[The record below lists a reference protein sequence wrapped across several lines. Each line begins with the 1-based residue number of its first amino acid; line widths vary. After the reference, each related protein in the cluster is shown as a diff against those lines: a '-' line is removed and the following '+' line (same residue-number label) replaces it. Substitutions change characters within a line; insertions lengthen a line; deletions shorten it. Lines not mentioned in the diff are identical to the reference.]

1 MSSKT
6 TNVDEHVVQMTFNN
20 AEFEKGVSTTLS
32 TLERLKR
39 SLNFKARPTG
49 LEDLGRAVGL
59 VEKNLQPMANDIDHI
74 ASRFTALGIIGDQVI
89 RNLTNR
95 VVAFGE
101 KMVKSVTT
109 EPLTSGFSEYE
120 TQMKSIQ
127 TILANT
133 GMEGVKGVAR
143 VNAALDELNKYA
155 DKTIYNFTQ
164 MTENIGRFTAA
175 GVKLDPSVKAIKGTA
190 NLAALSGS
198 TSEQAARAMYNL
210 SQALSTGTLK
220 LMDWNSVVNAGMG
233 GQVFQNAL
241 IQAAATLDGMGDKI
255 DEWKAKNV
263 DAFGGFRES
272 LSKGWI
278 TSDVLGEALKNFTYD
293 VAEGTKEYEEA
304 LKELVDS
311 GYTEEVAKDIL
322 KMARQATE
330 AATKVRTFTQLV
342 DTLKEAL
349 GSGWTESWRLIFG
362 DFLEA
367 TELWT
372 GINDVLSEFIENTS
386 KARNEI
392 LRFWHDADEGGRA
405 DFIEAFKELVY
416 DIALIV
422 RPIKMAFDD
431 VFGAF
436 DNNAILNAT
445 KAFKRFAES
454 LHPSVEGFYSI
465 HRIATAVFK
474 ILKSG
479 FSIVGKGASMVLQV
493 GRPLLY
499 LADALL
505 VALGNILEAI
515 DNNSVFVGF
524 LTILS
529 RIGNA
534 MAYIT
539 YTGISI
545 LVNGIFALGSA
556 IKNVGLPDFSGAIDK
571 ASKSIKEF
579 VKHVPLL
586 NSGMKIFKGIVDGS
600 RNTLDA
606 FVKIVASG
614 LLKLIE
620 FGEYISNLP
629 VISNAIKGFKDIFGG
644 VVTVLTSLATI
655 VRDIFKSIGN
665 LDLTKYASP
674 LEFIQAVVTSV
685 FNTVVNGVNNLI
697 QTLNNN
703 SFLFRTFSGM
713 VNSVVTAFKNGI
725 GVIKDFFF
733 NMKGSDADFSAAR
746 EGLDTLVEGIKN
758 LISVVT
764 PGRAAALAITMVM
777 LTMSLTFIRIGNL
790 FAKTISLFNGLIG
803 TVKAAVNGFVQVQS
817 NRIIQAAE
825 ALLMVATSLAI
836 VAGIPASDLERA
848 LDAIMK
854 LTALMGGIVALVEWL
869 RSRKTI
875 IGAGGD
881 ITNNITNLG
890 GIALMILEIEAAL
903 GIMVKTLQELKS
915 IDLEGVKK
923 NLGAVMVAFSFFTAI
938 AVILDK
944 TKVGFSKGTIGI
956 LILTAA
962 LWSLTNALTQLK
974 ELSANKIKYAL
985 QGLVPLFITL
995 ASVSFA
1001 AKGIGLTTGMGII
1014 LTAKAIES
1022 IIPQLKALYHALEGF
1037 EYWEALGDYITEY
1050 KEALNIVMSFVLALT
1065 GIVGFFGKN
1074 LQKAG
1079 VGILAM
1085 AGSMYVMVFALDK
1098 LTEVVQSA
1106 NIVKAGFALA
1116 GISAIITAWLVLSR
1130 LIPEKSSILK
1140 VGAAIALMSASLLII
1155 NLAIAQ
1161 LAGMDMNDGFY
1172 VASGIVAG
1180 MMALLG
1186 AIIFMASKAAETK
1199 GAFGIISAM
1208 MLGLTVMIAELIA
1221 LSFMQPRELVV
1232 PLMTILG
1239 LMGMMALILNTLKG
1253 VTSFNKEAV
1262 AGMVA
1267 VIFSILSITASLY
1280 NLAQL
1285 DPKNIL
1291 AAGASMA
1298 AVLYVMGT
1306 VYKTIMG
1313 NNLLQV
1319 GSNGTSAWVTLVG
1332 MAVAI
1337 YAMGEALTKL
1347 AEFNWEQLLGAT
1359 GSLSVV
1365 MLVMGKVLST
1375 LVSLGADV
1383 KKAQGV
1389 LTLLVGGVL
1398 AMGAVAGALWLLSE
1412 YVKKPEELLEIT
1424 ASLAIGMLAIGA
1436 LLKTLNGLDV
1446 GTAAQTALAAAV
1458 GIFVFVASMIAL
1470 FVGIGGLLQSVKS
1483 DFGLD
1488 VLDILQEFAEGLG
1501 EIIGRF
1507 VGGIGEGAI
1516 ESFSNIC
1523 IKLGELAQN
1532 AEKIKSGSFAGIVDL
1547 AGAMAAITA
1556 SGLLDSV
1563 GELFGFKSQIDKMN
1577 EILPALGT
1585 AIVGYNN
1592 ALSVVDK
1599 EGSVHTVDFSNIEP
1613 STKALKQIAEAAAE
1627 IPNTG
1632 GLVAGIF
1639 GDSDIET
1646 FGNMLDALGEG
1657 VKKYA
1662 NKVNRV
1668 SNWDNVEPSIK
1679 ALSIIANGARD
1690 IPNSGGLWGM
1700 LWGDNNVDVF
1710 GDALPKLAS
1719 GLSSYAKT
1727 TGTVANWKGAEDSIT
1742 ILKKLADT
1750 SSAIPN
1756 SGFSFLSILV
1766 GDNGLDQFGQT
1777 LTKFAKAF
1785 VKFNEDVNE
1794 IDTNKVNAIATSFGN
1809 LVNAFISINDLRY
1822 NKIRGMVPAMEE
1834 TLNEL
1839 SKVIT
1844 DTIPTYKDDVV
1855 EAITELINGAIWKS
1869 GVHNKKF
1876 RDLGIDY
1883 ANSLGDG
1890 MKVSATSLSE
1900 DISILVGNAF
1910 DKVSDD
1916 LKKKAYENG
1925 AELGDEYVK
1934 GIVGPDG
1941 IDPTEE
1947 VHAGQSSDRVVDDM
1961 KTLLGNAVVKGTDA
1975 IQGAWEKGGA
1985 ILGDTLTSAAVG
1997 NFSIDG
2003 LLEKGKGITDTIGKI
2018 ASGEMTFTDALSQ
2031 SGSDLYKSIFG
2042 EGIFKDF
2049 TKDLNEGTDIEKEF
2063 TKGLDDLGIGAD
2075 GASKSMKGLG
2085 KSASS
2090 ALKSAEDKLKTY
2102 NKYLKY
2108 SALVEAEFA
2117 KTTGAAMTEFTGASA
2132 ADNAKKAVAALAEQ
2146 IYADSK
2152 KIQDSI
2158 EETGDTAEDK
2168 AIAVMK
2174 AFNEDYE
2181 AIKNSVG
2188 DSIDLFKNFYSDS
2201 TEMMKGDDI
2210 LRNAQSQIDGYRS
2223 LIDKYQLLAARGV
2236 PTDYIQKLA
2245 ERGSEGMSELNSL
2258 VAMSTDQLS
2267 KFISV
2272 WEESQTFSDN
2282 YAAEVM
2288 SAMAT
2293 AAAVKNLKAQ
2303 AAGYKPVNKALK
2315 ENYALYNKLYKDIYS
2330 KGGDP
2335 TQDALLITVFNEINR
2350 LCEETSTSLEEVSA
2364 AMEENSG
2371 AGAAAALEMIEKY
2384 TEASSVL
2391 NTYNSTFAEV
2401 ENNMMKLMNDQ
2412 LDTFETFTKKTGIS
2426 SDDMIDILESQ
2437 AKGVA
2442 QWSKELSSLAS
2453 RGLNRDILQDL
2464 ANLGPEGYEKVH
2476 AFYKMTSDEIARSNE
2491 LYAQKLANMDLASR
2505 GIATQF
2511 SNAAVGGAQAYS
2523 KALEDVAESKG
2534 TFESAINAF
2543 STTVTA
2549 GITEKSSADLIAGG
2563 SNIGKALTDSV
2574 AKAIEDNKSTTTNAS
2589 KEMAKEAT
2597 DEAAKTVKEESDK
2610 TVSPAAK
2617 ASSEGVVAATKKII
2631 NANAGEEI
2639 MNDMT
2644 KGMSKALELSS
2655 PMMRE
2660 LETKASRSARMVI
2673 DAYRSKEGFDEHSPS
2688 VEGKKIGEDFIDGV
2702 GIGIEGSQ
2710 DYLNSTAIES
2720 ATSATDVFSQA
2731 LDAGLND
2738 AANKKRSIMVGN
2750 VDINARPVVDLGD
2763 GNYATTL
2770 TAFQEKWIGDEDTGH
2785 YRIGHF
2791 TTIKNDG
2798 TILSDQQMDEYID
2811 KVLSSNDPFGVD
2823 ATMDRLLYMIT
2834 DTLQNGEYITDKN
2847 LEQAFAEASAW
2858 DDSMHNRQA
2867 EMYGSQFVNNVAN
2880 GITAGQQTLKNAAT
2894 QSSNAVVNTYKQGL
2908 GENSPSELSEQLGV
2922 YWVLGFINGLHLME
2936 QSLINAAMSSVFI
2949 VTQMTRDAIE
2959 QASLLDDVDIMN
2971 PVITPVIDLSAAQN
2985 GFNVLGN
2992 MIDSAGFNVGFT
3004 PQLGPVNPNV
3014 DRSNMIEALNATKYN
3029 DSRIVNEVD
3038 NLRRD
3043 INELSDKVGNL
3054 QVVMDSGALVGSI
3067 GPKMDTELGTIYR
3080 RRNRG

>member
-6 TNVDEHVVQMTFNN
+6 TNVDERVVQMTFNN

-59 VEKNLQPMANDIDHI
+59 VEKNLQPIANDIDHI
-74 ASRFTALGIIGDQVI
+74 ANRFTALGIIGDQVI

-101 KMVKSVTT
+101 KMVKSVTI

-133 GMEGVKGVAR
+133 GMEGTKGVAK

-175 GVKLDPSVKAIKGTA
+175 GVKLDPAVKAIKGTA

-233 GQVFQNAL
+233 GQVFQNSL

-272 LSKGWI
+272 LTKGWI

-330 AATKVRTFTQLV
+330 AATKVRTFTQLI

-386 KARNEI
+386 EARNNI

-405 DFIEAFKELVY
+405 DFINAFKELVY

-445 KAFKRFAES
+445 KAFKKFAES
-454 LHPSVEGFYSI
+454 LHPSLEGFNSI

-493 GRPLLY
+493 GKPLLY

-524 LTILS
+524 LTVLS

-539 YTGISI
+539 YTGITI

-556 IKNVGLPDFSGAIDK
+556 IRAVNLPDFSGAIDK
-571 ASKSIKEF
+571 ASNSIKDF
-579 VKHVPLL
+579 VKRVPLL

-600 RNTLDA
+600 KNTLDA
-606 FVKIVASG
+606 FVRIVASG

-655 VRDIFKSIGN
+655 VKDIFKSIGN
-665 LDLTKYASP
+665 LDLTKYANP

-685 FNTVVNGVNNLI
+685 VNTIVSGVKNLVN
-697 QTLNNN
+697 TLKEN
-703 SFLFRTFSGM
+703 SFLFRTFAGM
-713 VNSVVTAFKNGI
+713 VDSVVNAFKNGI
-725 GVIKDFFF
+725 GVIKDFF
-733 NMKGSDADFSAAR
+733 NNVNNTNTDFSAAR
-746 EGLDTLVEGIKN
+746 KGLDTIVEGIKN

-790 FAKTISLFNGLIG
+790 FAKTLTLFNGLIG
-803 TVKAAVNGFVQVQS
+803 TVRAAVNGFVQVQS

-825 ALLMVATSLAI
+825 ALLMLATSLAI
-836 VAGIPASDLERA
+836 IAGIPGPDLERA

-854 LTALMGGIVALVEWL
+854 LTALMGGIIIAVEFI
-869 RSRKTI
+869 RKKSVF
-875 IGAGGD
+875 IGGGE

-903 GIMVKTLQELKS
+903 GIMVKTLQKLKG
-915 IDLEGVKK
+915 IDLGSIEK
-923 NLGAVMVAFSFFTAI
+923 NIGTVMATFAAFIGI
-938 AVILDK
+938 ALMLDHA
-944 TKVGFSKGTIGI
+944 KVGFSKGTISI
-956 LILTAA
+956 LVLTASI
-962 LWSLTNALTQLK
+962 WSLVNALKQLK

-985 QGLVPLFITL
+985 EGLIPLFGVL
-995 ASVSFA
+995 AAVSFA

-1014 LTAKAIES
+1014 LTAKAIEQ
-1022 IIPQLKALYHALEGF
+1022 ILPQIKALYHALEGF
-1037 EYWEALGDYITEY
+1037 EYWDALGDYLMEY
-1050 KEALNIVMSFVLALT
+1050 KDGLSIIMSFALAMT

-1085 AGSMYVMVFALDK
+1085 AGAAYVMVFALDK

-1106 NIVKAGFALA
+1106 NIVKAGVALA
-1116 GISAIITAWLVLSR
+1116 GISAIITLWLGLSK
-1130 LIPEKSSILK
+1130 LIPEKSAILK

-1161 LAGMDMNDGFY
+1161 LAGMEMNNGFY
-1172 VASGIVAG
+1172 IAAGIVGG

-1186 AIIFMASKAAETK
+1186 AIIFMAAKAAEAK

-1221 LSFMQPRELVV
+1221 LSFMDPRELVI
-1232 PLMTILG
+1232 PLVTIAG
-1239 LMGMMALILNTLKG
+1239 LMGMMALILNNLKG

-1262 AGMVA
+1262 AGMIA

-1313 NNLLQV
+1313 NNLMQV
-1319 GSNGTSAWVTLVG
+1319 NSNGTNAWMTLLG
-1332 MAVAI
+1332 MAVAM
-1337 YAMGEALTKL
+1337 YTMGEALTKL
-1347 AEFNWEQLLGAT
+1347 AEYDWKQLAGAT
-1359 GSLSVV
+1359 GALSVV

-1375 LVSLGADV
+1375 IVGLAGDGNKVSG
-1383 KKAQGV
+1383 
-1389 LTLLVGGVL
+1389 TLKLLAGGVV
-1398 AMGAVAGALWLLSE
+1398 AMGVVAAALWALSE
-1412 YVKKPEELLEIT
+1412 CVKKPEELLEIS
-1424 ASLAIGMLAIGA
+1424 ASIAIGMLAIGA
-1436 LLKTLNGLDV
+1436 LLKMLNGLDM

-1458 GIFVFVASMIAL
+1458 GMFVFVAAMIAL
-1470 FVGIGGLLQSVKS
+1470 FVGIGGLLQSIKS

-1488 VLDILQEFAEGLG
+1488 VLGILQEFAEGLG
-1501 EIIGRF
+1501 QIIGRF

-1523 IKLGELAQN
+1523 TKLGELAQN

-1556 SGLLDSV
+1556 SGLLDSI
-1563 GELFGFKSQIDKMN
+1563 GELFGFKSQLDKMN

-1585 AIVGYNN
+1585 AIVAYNN
-1592 ALSVVDK
+1592 ALSVVD
-1599 EGSVHTVDFSNIEP
+1599 ESGNTRAVDFSNIEP
-1613 STKALKQIAEAAAE
+1613 STTALKQIAEVAAE

-1632 GLVAGIF
+1632 GLIAAIF
-1639 GDSDIET
+1639 GSNDIDA

-1657 VKKYA
+1657 IKKYA

-1668 SNWDNVEPSIK
+1668 SNWDSVEPSIT
-1679 ALSIIANGARD
+1679 ALSKIANGAKD
-1690 IPNSGGLWGM
+1690 IPNSGGFWGWI
-1700 LWGDNNVDVF
+1700 WGNNNADTF
-1710 GDALPKLAS
+1710 GEAIPKLAN
-1719 GLSSYAKT
+1719 GLASYAKT
-1727 TGTVANWKGAEDSIT
+1727 TGTVTNWKSAEDSIT
-1742 ILKKLADT
+1742 ILTKLAHA
-1750 SSAIPN
+1750 SSEIPN
-1756 SGFSFLSILV
+1756 SGFSFLSMLV
-1766 GDNGLDQFGQT
+1766 GDNGIDKFGQS

-1785 VKFNEDVNE
+1785 VEFSEKVDG
-1794 IDTNKVNAIATSFGN
+1794 IDTEKVDSIATSFAN

-1822 NKIRGMVPAMEE
+1822 NKIRGLVPAMEE

-1839 SKVIT
+1839 ADVIT
-1844 DTIPTYKDDVV
+1844 EVIPTYKDDVV
-1855 EAITELINGAIWKS
+1855 NAITELIDGTIWKS
-1869 GVHNKKF
+1869 GMHNKKF
-1876 RDLGIDY
+1876 RDLGKDY
-1883 ANSLGDG
+1883 VNSMGDG
-1890 MKVSATSLSE
+1890 MKVCATSLSQ

-1910 DKVSDD
+1910 DKASDE
-1916 LKKKAYENG
+1916 LKKKAYESG

-1934 GIVGPDG
+1934 GIVGPEG

-1947 VHAGQSSDRVVDDM
+1947 VHAGQASNRVVEDM

-1975 IQGAWEKGGA
+1975 VQGAWEKGGA

-2018 ASGEMTFTDALSQ
+2018 ASGEMSFTDAISQ
-2031 SGSDLYKSIFG
+2031 SGSELYKSIFG

-2049 TKDLNEGTDIEKEF
+2049 TGDLFEGTDIEREL
-2063 TKGLDDLGIGAD
+2063 TKGLGDLGVGAD
-2075 GASKSMKGLG
+2075 AASKSMKGLG
-2085 KSASS
+2085 KSTGSATS

-2108 SALVEAEFA
+2108 SSLVEAEFA

-2168 AIAVMK
+2168 AVAVMN

-2188 DSIDLFKNFYSDS
+2188 DSIDLFKNFYSES
-2201 TEMMKGDDI
+2201 NEIMKGDDI

-2223 LIDKYQLLAARGV
+2223 LIDKYQLLAAKGV
-2236 PTDYIQKLA
+2236 PTDYIQELA
-2245 ERGSEGMSELNSL
+2245 KKGASGMSELNSL

-2272 WEESQTFSDN
+2272 WNESQTFSDN

-2288 SAMAT
+2288 SAIAT
-2293 AAAVKNLKAQ
+2293 SATVKNLKAQ
-2303 AAGYKPVNKALK
+2303 AAGYKPVNKGLK
-2315 ENYALYNKLYKDIYS
+2315 ENYKLYNKLYKDIYD

-2335 TQDALLITVFNEINR
+2335 TQDALLITVFNEINK

-2371 AGAAAALEMIEKY
+2371 ASAAAALEMIEKY

-2391 NTYNSTFAEV
+2391 NTYNSTFSEV
-2401 ENNMMKLMNDQ
+2401 ENNMRQLMTDQ
-2412 LDTFETFTKKTGIS
+2412 LNTFETFAKKTGIS
-2426 SDDMIDILESQ
+2426 SEDMLDILESQ

-2453 RGLNRDILQDL
+2453 RGLNKDILQDL

-2511 SNAAVGGAQAYS
+2511 SNAAIGGANAYS
-2523 KALEDVAESKG
+2523 KALEDVAESKE

-2543 STTVTA
+2543 SSTVTT

-2563 SNIGKALTDSV
+2563 TDIGKALTDSV
-2574 AKAIEDNKSTTTNAS
+2574 AKSIEDNKSTTTNAS
-2589 KEMAKEAT
+2589 KSMAKEAT
-2597 DEAAKTVKEESDK
+2597 DEAAKTVKEESEK

-2617 ASSEGVVAATKKII
+2617 VGSEGVIAATKKII
-2631 NANAGEEI
+2631 NADAGEEI

-2644 KGMSKALELSS
+2644 KGMSKALDLSS

-2660 LETKASRSARMVI
+2660 LETKASRSARMI
-2673 DAYRSKEGFDEHSPS
+2673 IETYRSKDGLDEHSPS
-2688 VEGKKIGEDFIDGV
+2688 RVGEEITVYFI
-2702 GIGIEGSQ
+2702 
-2710 DYLNSTAIES
+2710 
-2720 ATSATDVFSQA
+2720 
-2731 LDAGLND
+2731 
-2738 AANKKRSIMVGN
+2738 
-2750 VDINARPVVDLGD
+2750 
-2763 GNYATTL
+2763 
-2770 TAFQEKWIGDEDTGH
+2770 
-2785 YRIGHF
+2785 
-2791 TTIKNDG
+2791 
-2798 TILSDQQMDEYID
+2798 
-2811 KVLSSNDPFGVD
+2811 
-2823 ATMDRLLYMIT
+2823 
-2834 DTLQNGEYITDKN
+2834 
-2847 LEQAFAEASAW
+2847 
-2858 DDSMHNRQA
+2858 
-2867 EMYGSQFVNNVAN
+2867 
-2880 GITAGQQTLKNAAT
+2880 
-2894 QSSNAVVNTYKQGL
+2894 QGL
-2908 GENSPSELSEQLGV
+2908 
-2922 YWVLGFINGLHLME
+2922 INGLRSME
-2936 QSLINAAMSSVFI
+2936 QALADESTNSAFI
-2949 VTQMTRDAIE
+2949 ITQMTRDAIE
-2959 QASLLDDVDIMN
+2959 QASLLDEADLMN

-2992 MIDSAGFNVGFT
+2992 MINGAGFNVGFT
-3004 PQLGPVNPNV
+3004 PLLNQINPNV
-3014 DRSNMIEALNATKYN
+3014 DRANMIEALNATRYN
-3029 DSRIVNEVD
+3029 DSRIVGELN
-3038 NLRRD
+3038 NLRQD
-3043 INELSDKVGNL
+3043 INNLNDKVGNL

-3067 GPKMDTELGTIYR
+3067 GQKMDTELGTIYR

>member
-6 TNVDEHVVQMTFNN
+6 TNVDERVVQMTFNN

-74 ASRFTALGIIGDQVI
+74 ANRFTALGIIGDQVI
-89 RNLTNR
+89 RNLTNK

-133 GMEGVKGVAR
+133 GMEGTKGVAK
-143 VNAALDELNKYA
+143 VNKALDELNTYA

-175 GVKLDPSVKAIKGTA
+175 GVKLDPAVKAIKGTA

-198 TSEQAARAMYNL
+198 TSEQASRAMYNL

-220 LMDWNSVVNAGMG
+220 LIDWNSVVNAGMG
-233 GQVFQNAL
+233 GQVFQNTL

-272 LSKGWI
+272 LTKGWI

-293 VAEGTKEYEEA
+293 VTEGTKEYEEA

-311 GYTEEVAKDIL
+311 GYTEEVAKGIL

-372 GINDVLSEFIENTS
+372 GINDLLSEFIENTS
-386 KARNEI
+386 KARNDI

-405 DFIEAFKELVY
+405 DFINAFKELVY

-422 RPIKMAFDD
+422 KPIKMAFDD

-454 LHPSVEGFYSI
+454 LHPSLEGFNSI

-479 FSIVGKGASMVLQV
+479 FSIVAKGASMVLKV
-493 GRPLLY
+493 GQPLLY

-515 DNNSVFVGF
+515 DNNSAFVGF

-529 RIGNA
+529 KIGNA

-539 YTGISI
+539 YTGINI

-556 IKNVGLPDFSGAIDK
+556 IKNVGLPNFSGAIDK
-571 ASKSIKEF
+571 ASKSIKDF
-579 VKHVPLL
+579 VKRVPLL
-586 NSGMKIFKGIVDGS
+586 NSGMNIFKGIVDGS
-600 RNTLDA
+600 KNTLDA
-606 FVKIVASG
+606 FVRIVASG

-620 FGEYISNLP
+620 FGEYISKFP

-644 VVTVLTSLATI
+644 VLTVLTSLANI

-685 FNTVVNGVNNLI
+685 VNTVVNGVNNLI
-697 QTLNNN
+697 KTLNEN
-703 SFLFRTFSGM
+703 SFLFRTFTGM

-733 NMKGSDADFSAAR
+733 NMKGSNVDFSGAR
-746 EGLDTLVEGIKN
+746 KGLDTLVEGIKN

-764 PGRAAALAITMVM
+764 PGRLAALSITMVM

-790 FAKTISLFNGLIG
+790 FAKTITLFNGLIG
-803 TVKAAVNGFVQVQS
+803 TVRAAVNGFVQVQS

-825 ALLMVATSLAI
+825 ALLMLATSLAI
-836 VAGIPASDLERA
+836 IAGIPGPDLERA

-854 LTALMGGIVALVEWL
+854 LTALMGGIIIAVEFI
-869 RSRKTI
+869 RKKSVV
-875 IGAGGD
+875 IGGGGD

-903 GIMVKTLQELKS
+903 GIMVKTLRELKS
-915 IDLEGVKK
+915 IDLEGIKK
-923 NLGAVMVAFSFFTAI
+923 NLGAVMLAFSFFTAI

-962 LWSLTNALTQLK
+962 LRSLTNALIQLK
-974 ELSANKIKYAL
+974 ELSADKIKYAL
-985 QGLVPLFITL
+985 EGLVPLFITL
-995 ASVSFA
+995 AGVSFA
-1001 AKGIGLTTGMGII
+1001 AKGIGLTTGIGII

-1037 EYWEALGDYITEY
+1037 KYWEALGDYITKY
-1050 KEALNIVMSFVLALT
+1050 KEALSIVMSFVLAMT
-1065 GIVGFFGKN
+1065 GIIGVFGKN

-1079 VGILAM
+1079 MGILAM
-1085 AGSMYVMVFALDK
+1085 AGAAYVMVLALDK
-1098 LTEVVQSA
+1098 LTQVVQSA
-1106 NIVKAGFALA
+1106 NIVKAGVALA
-1116 GISAIITAWLVLSR
+1116 GISAIITAWLVLSS
-1130 LIPEKSSILK
+1130 LIPEKSAILK

-1161 LAGMDMNDGFY
+1161 LAGMEMNNGFY
-1172 VASGIVAG
+1172 IAAGIIGG
-1180 MMALLG
+1180 MMVLLG
-1186 AIIFMASKAAETK
+1186 AIIFMASKAAKAK

-1232 PLMTILG
+1232 PLMTIVG

-1313 NNLLQV
+1313 NNLIQANT
-1319 GSNGTSAWVTLVG
+1319 NGNNAWMTLVG
-1332 MAVAI
+1332 MAVAM
-1337 YAMGEALTKL
+1337 YTMGEALTKL
-1347 AEFNWEQLLGAT
+1347 AEFNWEQLLGAAA
-1359 GSLSVV
+1359 SLSVV
-1365 MLVMGKVLST
+1365 MIVMGKVLST
-1375 LVSLGADV
+1375 IVELAGDSSKVNG
-1383 KKAQGV
+1383 
-1389 LTLLVGGVL
+1389 TLKLLAGGVL
-1398 AMGAVAGALWLLSE
+1398 AMCAVAAALWHLSE
-1412 YVKKPEELLEIT
+1412 YVKKPDELLEIT

-1436 LLKTLNGLDV
+1436 LLKVLNGLDA
-1446 GTAAQTALAAAV
+1446 GTAVQTAAAAAV

-1470 FVGIGGLLQSVKS
+1470 FVGIGGLLQSIKS

-1488 VLDILQEFAEGLG
+1488 VLGILQEFTEGLG

-1523 IKLGELAQN
+1523 TKLGELAQN

-1556 SGLLDSV
+1556 SGLLDSI
-1563 GELFGFKSQIDKMN
+1563 GEFFGFKSQLDKMN

-1585 AIVGYNN
+1585 AIVAYNN
-1592 ALSVVDK
+1592 ALSVVD
-1599 EGSVHTVDFSNIEP
+1599 ESGNTHAVDFSNIEP

-1639 GDSDIET
+1639 GDNDIET
-1646 FGNMLDALGEG
+1646 FGNMLDGLGEG
-1657 VKKYA
+1657 IKKYV
-1662 NKVNRV
+1662 NKVNCV
-1668 SNWDNVEPSIK
+1668 SNWDNVDPSIK

-1700 LWGDNNVDVF
+1700 LWGDNNVDIF
-1710 GDALPKLAS
+1710 GEALPKLAD

-1727 TGTVANWKGAEDSIT
+1727 TGTVTNWKSAEDSIT
-1742 ILKKLADT
+1742 ILTKLANA
-1750 SSAIPN
+1750 SSEIPN
-1756 SGFSFLSILV
+1756 SGFSVLSILV
-1766 GDNGLDQFGQT
+1766 GDNRIDKFGQY
-1777 LTKFAKAF
+1777 LSKFAKAF
-1785 VKFNEDVNE
+1785 VEFSERVDG
-1794 IDTNKVNAIATSFGN
+1794 IDSAKVDSIATSFGN
-1809 LVNAFISINDLRY
+1809 LVNSFISINDLHY
-1822 NKIRGMVPAMEE
+1822 SKIRGMVPVMEE

-1839 SKVIT
+1839 AKVIT

-1855 EAITELINGAIWKS
+1855 NAITELIDGTIWKS
-1869 GVHNKKF
+1869 GMHNKKF
-1876 RDLGIDY
+1876 RDLGKDY
-1883 ANSLGDG
+1883 ANSIGDG
-1890 MKVSATSLSE
+1890 MKISTTSLSE
-1900 DISILVGNAF
+1900 DISILVSNAF
-1910 DKVSDD
+1910 DEVSDE
-1916 LKKKAYENG
+1916 LKKKAYESG
-1925 AELGDEYVK
+1925 ATLGDEYVK
-1934 GIVGPDG
+1934 GIVGPEG

-1947 VHAGQSSDRVVDDM
+1947 VHAGDASDRVVDDI

-1975 IQGAWEKGGA
+1975 VQGAWKKGGA
-1985 ILGDTLTSAAVG
+1985 ILGDTLSSSAVG

-2018 ASGEMTFTDALSQ
+2018 ASGEMTFTDAISQ

-2049 TKDLNEGTDIEKEF
+2049 AKDLGEGTDVEKEF
-2063 TKGLDDLGIGAD
+2063 TKGLGDLGIGAD

-2168 AIAVMK
+2168 AVAVMN

-2188 DSIDLFKNFYSDS
+2188 DSIDLFKNFYSES
-2201 TEMMKGDDI
+2201 NETMKGDDI

-2223 LIDKYQLLAARGV
+2223 LIDKYQILAAKGV
-2236 PTDYIQKLA
+2236 PTDYIQELA
-2245 ERGSEGMSELNSL
+2245 KKGASGMSELNSL

-2272 WEESQTFSDN
+2272 WNESQTFSDN

-2315 ENYALYNKLYKDIYS
+2315 ENYKLYNKLYKDIYD

-2335 TQDALLITVFNEINR
+2335 TQDASLINVFKEINK

-2371 AGAAAALEMIEKY
+2371 ASAAAALEMIEKY
-2384 TEASSVL
+2384 TEASSVI
-2391 NTYNSTFAEV
+2391 NTYNSTFSEV
-2401 ENNMMKLMNDQ
+2401 ENNMRTLMNDQ
-2412 LDTFETFTKKTGIS
+2412 LNTFETFAKKTGIS
-2426 SDDMIDILESQ
+2426 SEDMLDILESQ

-2442 QWSKELSSLAS
+2442 QWSKELSALAS

-2511 SNAAVGGAQAYS
+2511 SNAAIGGAGAYS

-2543 STTVTA
+2543 SSTVTT

-2563 SNIGKALTDSV
+2563 TDIGKALTDSV
-2574 AKAIEDNKSTTTNAS
+2574 AKSIEDNKSTTTNAS
-2589 KEMAKEAT
+2589 KDMAKEAT
-2597 DEAAKTVKEESDK
+2597 DEAAKTVKEESEK

-2617 ASSEGVVAATKKII
+2617 AGSEGVVAATKTII
-2631 NANAGEEI
+2631 NANTGEEI

-2644 KGMSKALELSS
+2644 KGMSNVLELSS

-2660 LETKASRSARMVI
+2660 LETKASKSARMIVN
-2673 DAYRSKEGFDEHSPS
+2673 AYKSKDGLDEHSPS
-2688 VEGKKIGEDFIDGV
+2688 
-2702 GIGIEGSQ
+2702 
-2710 DYLNSTAIES
+2710 
-2720 ATSATDVFSQA
+2720 
-2731 LDAGLND
+2731 
-2738 AANKKRSIMVGN
+2738 
-2750 VDINARPVVDLGD
+2750 
-2763 GNYATTL
+2763 
-2770 TAFQEKWIGDEDTGH
+2770 
-2785 YRIGHF
+2785 
-2791 TTIKNDG
+2791 
-2798 TILSDQQMDEYID
+2798 
-2811 KVLSSNDPFGVD
+2811 KV
-2823 ATMDRLLYMIT
+2823 AEEIT
-2834 DTLQNGEYITDKN
+2834 VYW
-2847 LEQAFAEASAW
+2847 A
-2858 DDSMHNRQA
+2858 
-2867 EMYGSQFVNNVAN
+2867 
-2880 GITAGQQTLKNAAT
+2880 
-2894 QSSNAVVNTYKQGL
+2894 QGL
-2908 GENSPSELSEQLGV
+2908 
-2922 YWVLGFINGLHLME
+2922 INGLHTME
-2936 QSLINAAMSSVFI
+2936 SDLSNAAMDSAFI
-2949 VTQMTRDAIE
+2949 ITQMTRDAIE
-2959 QASLLDDVDIMN
+2959 QASLLDEADLMN

-2992 MIDSAGFNVGFT
+2992 MVNGAGFNVGFT
-3004 PQLGPVNPNV
+3004 PLLNQINPNV
-3014 DRSNMIEALNATKYN
+3014 DRSNMIEALNATRYN
-3029 DSRIVNEVD
+3029 DSRVVGELN
-3038 NLRRD
+3038 NLRQD
-3043 INELSDKVGNL
+3043 LNNLGDKVGNL
-3054 QVVMDSGALVGSI
+3054 QVVMDSGPLVGAI
-3067 GPKMDTELGTIYR
+3067 APKMDTELGTIYR